1 MIYSQ
6 FFPLFWFLVFLPFT
20 NTSFLTDWSGYT
32 RITKP
37 RCLGDE
43 LKICSTYFEVIVMG
57 SGGRASNIQRAFIRE
72 GRLTQTYHRGRG
84 CLLDNWRLFESGR
97 KLDRLRDVSNYEN
110 PLWRNGTANRD
121 RRDIKRGNHCKVY
134 KKNGRVSRHF
144 TSLNQFNRLLS
155 SLILIGQQLF
165 SSQSEAGRWNASGT
179 GSVRGR
185 PLSFRVGDLGK
196 VEWFQ
201 RKYLANRTEIKRN
214 PAKPYNGVTFT
225 TPPTTKKK
233 EVKKKDYSKNL
244 GKKSC
249 PALHPSNVKWSAS
262 KYKWPGD
269 F

>member
-1 MIYSQ
+1 
-6 FFPLFWFLVFLPFT
+6 
-20 NTSFLTDWSGYT
+20 
-32 RITKP
+32 
-37 RCLGDE
+37 
-43 LKICSTYFEVIVMG
+43 MG

-72 GRLTQTYHRGRG
+72 GRLTQTYHRG

-165 SSQSEAGRWNASGT
+165 SSQSDAGRSNASGT

-185 PLSFRVGDLGK
+185 PLSFRVEDLGK
-196 VEWFQ
+196 VE
-201 RKYLANRTEIKRN
+201 
-214 PAKPYNGVTFT
+214 
-225 TPPTTKKK
+225 
-233 EVKKKDYSKNL
+233 
-244 GKKSC
+244 
-249 PALHPSNVKWSAS
+249 
-262 KYKWPGD
+262 
-269 F
+269 